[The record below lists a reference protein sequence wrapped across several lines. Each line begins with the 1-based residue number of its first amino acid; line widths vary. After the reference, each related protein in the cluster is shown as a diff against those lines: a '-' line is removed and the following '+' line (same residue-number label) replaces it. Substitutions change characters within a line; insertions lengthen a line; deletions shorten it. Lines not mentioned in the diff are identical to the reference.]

1 MKMNRFRTLSLYNDV
16 RSGFIKKGTSKWT
29 GLGSW
34 AFSDGCIE
42 EFVRS
47 FDRRSLDT
55 FTFFYSSF
63 QFIFKFDSLSSHLLS
78 FLSFPSQSSCTTIAA
93 WFPLAISIQTPASCS
108 IFELKNYSAISG
120 HPIIGTLDTNF
131 PALSSRLP
139 ATLAEECT
147 SWFVR
152 KNGVTVI
159 ENGLPLTS
167 KPSAKC

>member
-1 MKMNRFRTLSLYNDV
+1 M

-78 FLSFPSQSSCTTIAA
+78 FLCLSHHNHHAWRLQPGFLLQSLYRHRLPAASSSWRTTL
-93 WFPLAISIQTPASCS
+93 PLAAILSLVPLIQTSQ
-108 IFELKNYSAISG
+108 
-120 HPIIGTLDTNF
+120 HWV
-131 PALSSRLP
+131 P

-159 ENGLPLTS
+159 ENGVTVIQNGLPLTS